1 MHKIAAIVIA
11 LAMAGAATAQEEEET
26 LFGSFED
33 PSFGGFGGPAL
44 KVTTLNGE
52 LGLLT
57 GGRGGLIVDNTWLI
71 GGGGYG
77 LVTNVEGDYRDPA
90 TGAVPDL
97 EFSYGG
103 FELEYVARSNALVHD
118 SYYLLLGGG
127 SVAYRDQDRWGAFD
141 RDEFFVAE
149 LAANLELNVTEY
161 FRLALGAGYRAC
173 VGSDFGDLDFAD
185 LSGPEATLTFKFGYF
200 QGVRPSD
207 VRREIEELRRDSDRD
222 DVYDEEEDDLE
233 YDEPADNDDAGD
245 DENTTEEDDGR
256 DG

>member
-77 LVTNVEGDYRDPA
+77 RGGLSRPRD
-90 TGAVPDL
+90 GRG
-97 EFSYGG
+97 S
-103 FELEYVARSNALVHD
+103 RS
-118 SYYLLLGGG
+118 GI
-127 SVAYRDQDRWGAFD
+127 F
-141 RDEFFVAE
+141 
-149 LAANLELNVTEY
+149 
-161 FRLALGAGYRAC
+161 
-173 VGSDFGDLDFAD
+173 
-185 LSGPEATLTFKFGYF
+185 
-200 QGVRPSD
+200 
-207 VRREIEELRRDSDRD
+207 LRRLRAGIRRP
-222 DVYDEEEDDLE
+222 LE
-233 YDEPADNDDAGD
+233 RARP
-245 DENTTEEDDGR
+245 R
-256 DG
+256 